1 MKLGE
6 IGILKRCRRR
16 DMLEAT
22 LHKNGTFE
30 NALSLCLQRSGTKL
44 AALSGLFV
52 KCRRCKKVFKRT
64 IFIPLGY
71 RRRAGK

>member
-1 MKLGE
+1 MEMQALG
-6 IGILKRCRRR
+6 
-16 DMLEAT
+16 MLEAT

-30 NALSLCLQRSGTKL
+30 NSFALCLQRSGTKL

-71 RRRAGK
+71 FERTEN